1 MLMSIQEYQIRMSLK
16 NLIPCKHFQQQ
27 TMALK
32 LLTLIQGL
40 VQVIFLGIVE
50 QDFNYFF
57 VQD

>member
-16 NLIPCKHFQQQ
+16 NLIPCKHFQLQ
-27 TMALK
+27 TRALK

-40 VQVIFLGIVE
+40 VHVIFLGIVE

-57 VQD
+57 V

>member
-16 NLIPCKHFQQQ
+16 NLIPCKHFQLQ
-27 TMALK
+27 TRAFK

-50 QDFNYFF
+50 QDFKYFF
-57 VQD
+57 VWD